1 MPCCLRKMHIY
12 FCFLSMLYIG
22 AQICGNL
29 NVENKMRDIG
39 KWTYLVVE
47 NSGNSETYDTAT
59 S

>member
-1 MPCCLRKMHIY
+1 
-12 FCFLSMLYIG
+12 MLYID

-29 NVENKMRDIG
+29 NIENKMRDIG

>member
-1 MPCCLRKMHIY
+1 
-12 FCFLSMLYIG
+12 MLYIG

-39 KWTYLVVE
+39 KWTYLVVK